1 MIGGVEIR
9 QLLGSV
15 DGGTEVVW
23 VNLRTLEMCDF
34 DTLLIRIRGTT
45 RALEL
50 SEHIR
55 LILLRVCGHFKESRG
70 IWVFEAMF
78 EQ

>member
-34 DTLLIRIRGTT
+34 DTLQIYTGKYSNAVGSGLW
-45 RALEL
+45 
-50 SEHIR
+50 R
-55 LILLRVCGHFKESRG
+55 LHPLGFEEFGRRKRDKEFLG
-70 IWVFEAMF
+70 EKN
-78 EQ
+78 